1 MDHIINKDLQV
12 YRTQIDQIVKELH
25 DLTIDIHHSEL
36 EKVVS
41 DLRNRINE
49 PFMFVI
55 VGEVKV
61 GKSSFVN
68 ALLSADKEICK
79 VSPAPM
85 TDTIQQII
93 YGENEEII
101 EVNPF
106 LKKIMQPVEILKEI
120 AIVDTPGTNTI
131 VDQHQEITERFIP
144 ASDLIVFV
152 FESKNPY
159 RQSAWEFFDYI
170 HEDWRKKIIF
180 VLQQKDLMPLEDL
193 NVNIKGVK
201 DYAIKKG
208 ITEPN
213 IFAVSAK
220 LELEHNYEESG
231 YLPLRGFIKDNI
243 TGGKAPFLKLQN
255 NIATS
260 KNVNERITKGVN
272 DRQSQWEADV
282 TFRKDIIDTL
292 DEQAVKSNVQ
302 VDNLVENLL
311 SSYDRIT
318 FKKQTELSEGLSFF
332 TLLKRKFTSFFS
344 RKDDPQKWLD
354 ELATNFDQELNT
366 ELKSKLNDGV
376 VDIAESIQTMGKM
389 IDLKIQNSQTILK
402 NNHDIFSDIAERRSN
417 VLIDLQRTFSDFM
430 SKSENFTDRELF
442 GGNENLVP
450 NLTTGSG
457 IAAVGIILSTFL
469 SGTLAD
475 VTGGILTT
483 VGLLFAGVSVGKK
496 RRQVLGSFKEEIA
509 KGRLRLENEVTEKLK
524 TYITNIKQKIDA
536 NFHDFDDLIA
546 NEEKQVEQLQ
556 EKRKSIEDRLDK
568 MEAELTT

>member
-1 MDHIINKDLQV
+1 MDHIINNNLQV

-25 DLTIDIHHSEL
+25 DLTIDIHHDEL

-68 ALLSADKEICK
+68 ALLSSDKEICK

-93 YGENEEII
+93 YGENEETIV
-101 EVNPF
+101 VNPF

-180 VLQQKDLMPLEDL
+180 VLQQKDLMPIDDL

-208 ITEPN
+208 INDPN

-220 LELEHNYEESG
+220 LELEHKYEESG
-231 YLPLRGFIKDNI
+231 YLPLRAFIKDNI
-243 TGGKAPFLKLQN
+243 TGGKAPVLKLQN
-255 NIATS
+255 NVATS

-282 TFRKDIIDTL
+282 AFRKDIRETL
-292 DEQAVKSNVQ
+292 DEQTIKSNAQ

-311 SSYDRIT
+311 STYDRIT

-332 TLLKRKFTSFFS
+332 SLLKRKFTSLFS
-344 RKDDPQKWLD
+344 KKEDPQKWLD
-354 ELATNFDQELNT
+354 NLATSFDQELNS
-366 ELKSKLNDGV
+366 ELKNKLNDGV
-376 VDIAESIQTMGKM
+376 VDIADSIQQMGKM
-389 IDLKIQNSQTILK
+389 INLKIQSGHTILK

-417 VLIDLQRTFSDFM
+417 VLIDLQKTFSNFM
-430 SKSENFTDRELF
+430 SKSENFTDKELF

-450 NLTTGSG
+450 NLATGSG

-469 SGTLAD
+469 SGMVAD

-524 TYITNIKQKIDA
+524 TYIVNIKQKIDA
-536 NFHDFDDLIA
+536 NFHGFDEMIK
-546 NEEKQVEQLQ
+546 NEEKQVESLQ
-556 EKRKSIEDRLDK
+556 EKRKSIEERLDK
-568 MEAELTT
+568 MEVELNG

>member
-1 MDHIINKDLQV
+1 MDHIINNNLQV

-25 DLTIDIHHSEL
+25 DLTIDIHHDEL

-68 ALLSADKEICK
+68 ALLSSDKEICK

-93 YGENEEII
+93 YGENEETIV
-101 EVNPF
+101 VNPF

-180 VLQQKDLMPLEDL
+180 VLQQKDLMPIDDL

-208 ITEPN
+208 INDPN

-220 LELEHNYEESG
+220 LELEHKYEESG
-231 YLPLRGFIKDNI
+231 YLPLRAFIKDNI
-243 TGGKAPFLKLQN
+243 TGGKAPVL
-255 NIATS
+255 
-260 KNVNERITKGVN
+260 
-272 DRQSQWEADV
+272 
-282 TFRKDIIDTL
+282 
-292 DEQAVKSNVQ
+292 
-302 VDNLVENLL
+302 NLRN
-311 SSYDRIT
+311 
-318 FKKQTELSEGLSFF
+318 
-332 TLLKRKFTSFFS
+332 
-344 RKDDPQKWLD
+344 
-354 ELATNFDQELNT
+354 
-366 ELKSKLNDGV
+366 
-376 VDIAESIQTMGKM
+376 
-389 IDLKIQNSQTILK
+389 
-402 NNHDIFSDIAERRSN
+402 
-417 VLIDLQRTFSDFM
+417 
-430 SKSENFTDRELF
+430 
-442 GGNENLVP
+442 
-450 NLTTGSG
+450 
-457 IAAVGIILSTFL
+457 
-469 SGTLAD
+469 
-475 VTGGILTT
+475 
-483 VGLLFAGVSVGKK
+483 
-496 RRQVLGSFKEEIA
+496 
-509 KGRLRLENEVTEKLK
+509 
-524 TYITNIKQKIDA
+524 
-536 NFHDFDDLIA
+536 
-546 NEEKQVEQLQ
+546 
-556 EKRKSIEDRLDK
+556 EKRFEGITDWSFL
-568 MEAELTT
+568 L